1 MAYNWQQAG
10 WPNFQY
16 GLEELQPLFL
26 EFAIEW
32 AELNGMQKAFPKDIE
47 QETLLDIMVSEA
59 VKSAAIEGEFY
70 SREDVM
76 SSIKNKLGISLSPL
90 PVKDRYATGIAEL
103 MVLVRRDYAVPL
115 SEEMLK
121 NWHTCLFANAR
132 NLTIG
137 DWRRGAEP
145 MQVVSGAL
153 GQEKVHFEALPSWRV
168 GPETKTFLDW
178 FNGFKPLPDNPIA
191 SAMLKSAIAHLYF
204 ESIHPF
210 EDGNGRIG
218 RAISEKALT
227 QGMNRPLLLS
237 ISKIIEADKNAYYQ
251 ALKLGQSSL
260 QIDTWLKYFLNV
272 LINAQREARMTVAFL
287 LRKVRFFDSHN
298 SALEERHRKVLSKMF
313 DAGPSGFVGGMS
325 AKKYMSIT
333 HVSKATATRDLQYL
347 VQQGVFT
354 KEGDGRSVRYHLNL
368 GQEG

>member
-1 MAYNWQQAG
+1 
-10 WPNFQY
+10 
-16 GLEELQPLFL
+16 
-26 EFAIEW
+26 
-32 AELNGMQKAFPKDIE
+32 
-47 QETLLDIMVSEA
+47 
-59 VKSAAIEGEFY
+59 
-70 SREDVM
+70 
-76 SSIKNKLGISLSPL
+76 
-90 PVKDRYATGIAEL
+90 
-103 MVLVRRDYAVPL
+103 
-115 SEEMLK
+115 MLK

-137 DWRRGAEP
+137 DWRRGTEP
-145 MQVVSGAL
+145 MQVVSVAL
-153 GQEKVHFEALPSWRV
+153 DQEKVHFEAPPSWRV
-168 GPETKTFLDW
+168 GPEMEAFVDW

-191 SAMLKSAIAHLYF
+191 SAMLKSAISHLYF

-218 RAISEKALT
+218 RAIAEKALA
-227 QGMNRPLLLS
+227 QGMNRPLMLS

-272 LINAQREARMTVAFL
+272 LINAQREARMTVAL
-287 LRKVRFFDSHN
+287 LLKKVRFFDSHK
-298 SALEERHRKVLSKMF
+298 SALEDRHSKVLSKMF

-354 KEGDGRSVRYHLNL
+354 KEGEGRSVRYHLNL
-368 GQEG
+368 GEGA